1 MKRTWVVLIIVL
13 ALSAVSA
20 AVFTASRSDGK
31 TANEAPSGDAPRPA
45 VVAAPGLVEPASEEI
60 EVGAEIPGKLA
71 RVLVEEGAAV
81 TAGQTIAVIEN
92 ADLASAVTT
101 ARAEVQTLV
110 AAQQTAAARIAER
123 KAERT
128 RVVNGSRREERLEA
142 EAAFEA
148 TLPNVENTRREM
160 ERAGRLFRTGD
171 VSREEYERAQTAHEN
186 AKKISATARE
196 RFNLVNAEARPDDVA
211 RAEAAVRLAETEL
224 LEFGPR
230 IAAAEA
236 RVREAEARLA
246 KTIVRSPINGLVLRK
261 RLKDGESVSPESQL
275 GIVTVADRS
284 SLRVRVD
291 LDETDVAR
299 IAIGQRAY
307 VTADAYR
314 DTKFAGRV
322 VSVGQILGRKN
333 FNTERPTEKVDT
345 RVLEVLI
352 ELDAGQMLPL
362 GLRVDTFIETGET
375 NAG

>member
-1 MKRTWVVLIIVL
+1 MKRTWVVLIIAL
-13 ALSAVSA
+13 ALLAVSA
-20 AVFTASRSDGK
+20 AVFTASQSDGK
-31 TANEAPSGDAPRPA
+31 RTNEAPGEETPRPA

-71 RVLVEEGAAV
+71 RVLVEEGEAV
-81 TAGQTIAVIEN
+81 SAGQTIAVIEN

-123 KAERT
+123 KAERA

-186 AKKISATARE
+186 AKKISATARQ

-236 RVREAEARLA
+236 RIREAEARLA
-246 KTIVRSPINGLVLRK
+246 KTVVRSPIAGLVLRK

-291 LDETDVAR
+291 LDETDVSR

-314 DTKFAGRV
+314 DKKFAGRV
-322 VSVGQILGRKN
+322 VSIGQILGRKN
-333 FNTERPTEKVDT
+333 FNTERPTERVDT

-352 ELDAGQMLPL
+352 ELDAGQTLPL

>member
-1 MKRTWVVLIIVL
+1 MKRTWVVLIIAL

-123 KAERT
+123 KAERA

-236 RVREAEARLA
+236 RVREAEARLE
-246 KTIVRSPINGLVLRK
+246 KTIVRSPITGLVLRK

-299 IAIGQRAY
+299 IAVGQRAY

-333 FNTERPTEKVDT
+333 FTTERPTERVDT

>member
-31 TANEAPSGDAPRPA
+31 ATNEAPSGYAPRPA

-71 RVLVEEGAAV
+71 RVLVEEGASVA
-81 TAGQTIAVIEN
+81 AGQTIAVIEN

-123 KAERT
+123 KAERA

-148 TLPNVENTRREM
+148 TLPNIENTRREM

-211 RAEAAVRLAETEL
+211 RAEAAVRLTETEL

-236 RVREAEARLA
+236 RIREAEARLA
-246 KTIVRSPINGLVLRK
+246 KTIVRSPITGLVLRK
-261 RLKDGESVSPESQL
+261 RLKDGESVSPESQI

-352 ELDAGQMLPL
+352 ELDAGQTLPL

>member
-1 MKRTWVVLIIVL
+1 MKRTWVVLIIAL

-20 AVFTASRSDGK
+20 AVFTASQSDGK
-31 TANEAPSGDAPRPA
+31 TTNEAPNGDTSRPA

-92 ADLASAVTT
+92 ADLASAVST

-123 KAERT
+123 KAERA

-236 RVREAEARLA
+236 RVREAEARLE
-246 KTIVRSPINGLVLRK
+246 KTIVRSPITGLVLRK

-299 IAIGQRAY
+299 IAIGQRAF

-352 ELDAGQMLPL
+352 ELDSGQTLPL